1 MLIKDVLA
9 LLTEYNTSKTNTT
22 LAGQGG
28 EKAAGKNYDNIIAGK
43 AKPYKGNEYETK
55 YARVFPALAE
65 IVKKV
70 KTQSLKGDIMVT
82 GPALQELN
90 QLLKA
95 YKPKPT
101 PEGDFSLPFGDNVRM
116 KYKSNTVFVGYH
128 DPDKLTGN
136 APAPTAE
143 PAPAADITK

>member
-1 MLIKDVLA
+1 MLIKDVLK
-9 LLTEYNTSKTNTT
+9 LITEYNANNTNTT
-22 LAGQGG
+22 LVAQGG
-28 EKAAGKNYDNIIAGK
+28 KKASGKSFDNIVTGK

-55 YARVFPALAE
+55 YAKLFPALAE
-65 IVKKV
+65 LVKKV
-70 KTQSLKGDIMVT
+70 KTQALKGDIMVT

-128 DPDKLTGN
+128 DPNKPTGN
-136 APAPTAE
+136 VPAPTAD

>member
-28 EKAAGKNYDNIIAGK
+28 EKATGKNYDNIIVGK